1 MDEDLLDKYIAA
13 YFKANL
19 PRVVNE
25 IIDERIARETLAAR
39 SNHFYAD
46 NLEIF
51 ESMDVDYNHHAFGI
65 DNPDTIYK
73 KHQRPIDDCD
83 ISTTEEKHD
92 TTE

>member
-13 YFKANL
+13 YLEANL

-25 IIDERIARETLAAR
+25 IIDERLRQEAVVVR
-39 SNHFYAD
+39 NHVFAD
-46 NLEIF
+46 NLKIF
-51 ESMDVDYNHHAFGI
+51 ENFDPDYNHHAFRV